1 MRGLKI
7 VTVEM
12 DDRALMLGTI
22 LKCFKTNISFCA
34 HEQTI
39 NCLYFAGP
47 NTYEDAAAYIQLKFE
62 SLNR

>member
-1 MRGLKI
+1 M
-7 VTVEM
+7 TVEM

-39 NCLYFAGP
+39 NCLYLQVP
-47 NTYEDAAAYIQLKFE
+47 TPTKMLPLTYNLN
-62 SLNR
+62 LNR